1 MRRKCKQ
8 CEERKEITEIASRK
22 AGGSYNR
29 SNRYYPTTIC
39 LDCAKHLVSRITT
52 GTLSTDRWNNVSLRY
67 AIAKMEA
74 EVKRSMQ

>member
-29 SNRYYPTTIC
+29 ANRYYPTALC
-39 LDCAKHLVSRITT
+39 LDCAKHLVSRIQPGSLT
-52 GTLSTDRWNNVSLRY
+52 TDRWNNVSLKY
-67 AIAKMEA
+67 AIAKMEN
-74 EVKRSMQ
+74 EVRRSM